1 VAEAVLATPRRDFV
15 VRLARAAGV
24 APAVLGLLEGTGTA
38 LARAGGLGGAED
50 PPAQRASAG
59 FIPARAKD
67 ETDVAI
73 LGAALAIE
81 HHAIA
86 LYEAGLQRGL
96 FPAGLH
102 AYAVEFRG
110 DHLGHRDTQ
119 IAIME
124 ERGARPPA
132 ARSRYELGPL
142 VPGDEF
148 VRQAL
153 QIEVYAQE
161 AYTALMSRI
170 DTRDYLLSAAFIL
183 VDEVRHMTVW
193 RRVLGLRIY

>member
-1 VAEAVLATPRRDFV
+1 VAEAVLATPRREFV
-15 VRLARAAGV
+15 ARLARAAGV

-38 LARAGGLGGAED
+38 LARGD
-50 PPAQRASAG
+50 
-59 FIPARAKD
+59 D
-67 ETDVAI
+67 TDLAI

-96 FPAGLH
+96 FPAGLR

-132 ARSRYELGPL
+132 ARPRYDLGPL

>member
-38 LARAGGLGGAED
+38 RAR
-50 PPAQRASAG
+50 S
-59 FIPARAKD
+59 KD

-86 LYEAGLQRGL
+86 LYEAGLRRGL
-96 FPAGLH
+96 FPAGLR